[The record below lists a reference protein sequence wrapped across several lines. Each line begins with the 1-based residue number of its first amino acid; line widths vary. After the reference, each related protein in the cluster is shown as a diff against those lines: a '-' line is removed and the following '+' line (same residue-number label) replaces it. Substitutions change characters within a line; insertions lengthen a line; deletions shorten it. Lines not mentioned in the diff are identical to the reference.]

1 MVIDY
6 DRISDLFLHEDF
18 GSTENKRPENRVNI
32 SLFSIL
38 QHDWF
43 RFWLLGKFGLP
54 QDSIVYP
61 STGQN
66 SVRPD
71 LKVAH
76 PCNSDDTRAWIE
88 VELSR
93 DQVQLSGYKEKLV
106 EPVKSLWGKR
116 CDGGDLSLEEVAE
129 FLATQS
135 PSTPQV
141 AANVEQL
148 IKLINSGLD
157 GYAKNTRRANVSD
170 FMRDHPLVRELE
182 GRLGDRIRFD
192 LEGKQP
198 RPGELK
204 ADSMDTPDNRGFS
217 LRVFAP
223 GTGDNTLSILSISGG
238 RDSVNFPSLPKLER
252 YFTKNR
258 EQIAEYGE
266 ALDQI
271 GVDIGQ
277 FNFAQRPSIPLSSVV
292 TEEALDLLVPC
303 IVALAKCYGDSVTAL
318 GRKNT

>member
-6 DRISDLFLHEDF
+6 DRTSDLFLHEDF
-18 GSTENKRPENRVNI
+18 GSTENRRPENRVNI

-43 RFWLLGKFGLP
+43 RLWLLGKFELP

-71 LKVAH
+71 FKVAN

-93 DQVQLSGYKEKLV
+93 DLDQLSEYKDRLG
-106 EPVKSLWGKR
+106 EPVKSLWGR
-116 CDGGDLSLEEVAE
+116 SCDGGDLSLEEVAE
-129 FLATQS
+129 FLTTQPS
-135 PSTPQV
+135 STPQI

-170 FMRDHPLVRELE
+170 FMRDHHPLVRELE

-204 ADSMDTPDNRGFS
+204 ADSTDTRNNRGFS
-217 LRVFAP
+217 LRVFTP
-223 GTGDNTLSILSISGG
+223 ESSNNTLSILSISGG
-238 RDSVNFPSLPKLER
+238 RDYVSIPSLQKLER
-252 YFTKNR
+252 YLPRNE
-258 EQIAEYGE
+258 EQTAAFKEV
-266 ALDQI
+266 LDQVGI
-271 GVDIGQ
+271 DIGQ
-277 FNFAQRPSIPLSSVV
+277 FNLDQRPSIHLSSVV
-292 TEEALDLLVPC
+292 AEEALDLLVPC
-303 IVALAKCYGDSVTAL
+303 IVALAKCYGDSVAA
-318 GRKNT
+318 